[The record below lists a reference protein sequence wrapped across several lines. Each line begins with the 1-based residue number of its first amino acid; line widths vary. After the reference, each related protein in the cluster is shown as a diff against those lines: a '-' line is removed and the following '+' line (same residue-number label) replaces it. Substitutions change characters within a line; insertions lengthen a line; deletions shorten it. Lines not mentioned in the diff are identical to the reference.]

1 MDEKLI
7 QYADH
12 FGENFPIFIARNL
25 SEEELTKVIDDC
37 IAKNKPYELEAQDDV
52 DY

>member
-25 SEEELTKVIDDC
+25 SEEELIRIIDDC
-37 IAKNKPYELEAQDDV
+37 IANDKPYQIEVQDGV
-52 DY
+52 DH